1 VIFYFRYKIASYVI
15 IIGLA
20 ITGISGCSSTSS
32 VSSEPVN
39 SAPGTT
45 TTFILLRHAER
56 AKEAG
61 ESALTEPG
69 RARAQALIAA
79 IGDMNITA
87 IYCPDRGR
95 NRETGMP
102 LADRLDIPL
111 KLVPEERLVNS
122 REFADEF
129 VQGILSKHAG
139 QKVVWIGNK
148 SPVGI
153 WGGNLKEIYLR
164 LGGTGDAPSKYDD
177 LFIIEVPDKGLIQI
191 TKKAYGMPAGRF
203 DQ

>member
-1 VIFYFRYKIASYVI
+1 MVFNFRYKIAFFVI
-15 IIGLA
+15 TIGLA

-56 AKEAG
+56 AKAAG

-69 RARAQALIAA
+69 RARAQALVAA
-79 IGDMNITA
+79 ISNMNITA

-102 LADRLDIPL
+102 LADSLGIPL
-111 KLVPEERLVNS
+111 NLVLEERLVNS

-129 VQGILSKHAG
+129 VLGILSKHAG
-139 QKVVWIGNK
+139 EKVVWIGNK

-164 LGGTGDAPSKYDD
+164 LGGTGEPPSKYDD
-177 LFIIEVPDKGLIQI
+177 LFIIEVPDEGQIQI
-191 TKKAYGMPAGRF
+191 TKKTYGIPAGRF